1 MKILTAVFV
10 GLSLGAVALSGCAP
24 ASSHGGSTAAS
35 ARPKSAAPRSFATIP
50 KAGMRATCPVTGHA
64 FTIQKGTA
72 FAVHKGRYF
81 VFCCPG
87 CKPKFVANPDKYVT
101 P

>member
-1 MKILTAVFV
+1 MKILTAVFLAL
-10 GLSLGAVALSGCAP
+10 GTGAVALSGCAP
-24 ASSHGGSTAAS
+24 ASSNGGSTTPS
-35 ARPKSAAPRSFATIP
+35 ARRNSAAPRSFAAIP
-50 KAGMRATCPVTGHA
+50 KAGMRATCTVMGHA

-72 FAVHKGRYF
+72 FAVHKGRYY

-87 CKPKFVANPDKYVT
+87 CKPKFVANPDKFIN